1 MKRRFLLA
9 SVLLASCA
17 SAASGESA
25 DAVVFEFVHPTHE
38 ERFRAATS
46 DAAVIAAARAQLALP
61 LAERTLHINGDIEAG
76 DDGVNAAWS
85 WHFVRSAWS
94 LAEISAEVCDGWP
107 GYIEENL
114 DAWLASP
121 GFFCPWSSRVSAEIP

>member
-1 MKRRFLLA
+1 MKKHLPLA
-9 SVLLASCA
+9 GAFLASCA
-17 SAASGESA
+17 CAASGE
-25 DAVVFEFVHPTHE
+25 DAGVVVFEFVHPTHD
-38 ERFRAATS
+38 ERFRAATG

-61 LAERTLHINGDIEAG
+61 LEQRALHINGDIEAG
-76 DDGVNAAWS
+76 DDGVNAPWS
-85 WHFVRSAWS
+85 WHFVRTSWS

-121 GFFCPWSSRVSAEIP
+121 GFFCPWSSRVSAELR